1 MGFRPYRGKRVQMAS
16 WKNSILIHAPANEV
30 FAYVDDPMN
39 LPMWLPSIVEVRDVI
54 GIGAGQQFEWTAKM
68 AGLLLRGQTTVIEHV
83 PDKCGVHQTIGMV
96 HSTFGYS
103 VEPQGEGTALSIE
116 IDYSIP
122 VPVIGRLAERV
133 LLRRN
138 VREFEVALV
147 TVKDLM
153 EA

>member
-1 MGFRPYRGKRVQMAS
+1 MAS

-30 FAYVDDPMN
+30 FAYVDEPMN
-39 LPMWLPSIVEVRDVI
+39 LPVWLPSIVEVRDVI

-122 VPVIGRLAERV
+122 IPVIGRLAERV
-133 LLRRN
+133 LLMRN

-147 TVKDLM
+147 TIKDLM